1 MVFELLKHNGLLKE
15 YSKTYNNPE
24 LMNIDFIE

>member
-15 YSKTYNNPE
+15 YPKTYNNPE